1 MQEEEE
7 DEEWESVAR
16 PPFNRY
22 KTNFFYLTLIETI
35 FRMKEPG
42 IFSAIF
48 KAQEV
53 GEVTDQPSTS
63 QQGAK
68 SASNQQE
75 AKNVTDQQEEEEEK
89 EEWESVARLPF
100 TYQSPYVRE
109 KLKRA
114 KEAAMDVEYL
124 PYTPRNRGHNKR
136 IKMKVNK
143 ALQRQRLERI
153 DREGFSREMRE

>member
-1 MQEEEE
+1 MT
-7 DEEWESVAR
+7 SRCKRTRKSKIAGKIYFF
-16 PPFNRY
+16 PFLFLFSLLFLSL
-22 KTNFFYLTLIETI
+22 FFYSYLRLIQII
-35 FRMKEPG
+35 FRKKR
-42 IFSAIF
+42 A
-48 KAQEV
+48 
-53 GEVTDQPSTS
+53 GEVPRRPSTS

-153 DREGFSREMRE
+153 NREGFSREMRE